1 MATFSSGVKCFRSF
15 LIHSLR
21 YLNGRTLSPFP
32 TEAGHLHD
40 TLLERISTTQWQ
52 TINVHIETN
61 RQNLTAKRL
70 RLNESS
76 VSTNLRPGFWWQIEE
91 TRQAME
97 HVIESHFP

>member
-1 MATFSSGVKCFRSF
+1 
-15 LIHSLR
+15 LIANIV
-21 YLNGRTLSPFP
+21 Y
-32 TEAGHLHD
+32 HLHD

-52 TINVHIETN
+52 TINVHMETN
-61 RQNLTAKRL
+61 RQNLTAKKL

-76 VSTNLRPGFWWQIEE
+76 VSRNLRRGFWRQIEE